1 MADQRRIQRRRSSS
15 RDAPDVQIGP
25 VADAG
30 PHALDVD
37 RLARLAE
44 LLEQGILSRE
54 EYEEQKAEILRADD

>member
-1 MADQRRIQRRRSSS
+1 MAGRHRIQRRRKSSP
-15 RDAPDVQIGP
+15 DAPDVQIET